1 MKYILIGVLV
11 LIAVVCIF
19 YVMYKNNNE
28 TEKDYFQAEEESY
41 TAVIV
46 EPRKHRALSFVLN
59 SFLTNLSDKWNIIIF
74 HGNINEQFV
83 KNIINEE
90 MPRFKKRITLEN
102 LGVDNLSIT
111 QYNELLT
118 SESFYKKIPTEIML
132 IFQTDTMIND
142 KNKEKIDEF
151 MKYDYVGAPWAS
163 SKEIGNG
170 GLSLRKKSKI
180 IKKLRECKYGGE
192 NEDLYFSDDKCVKF
206 KKPDYEKAKEF
217 SVEQVYYDRPFGV
230 HKPNGNLS
238 NDDLNRLKQN
248 INGLDTL
255 IQLQ

>member
-1 MKYILIGVLV
+1 
-11 LIAVVCIF
+11 
-19 YVMYKNNNE
+19 MYKNNKE

-46 EPRKHRALSFVLN
+46 EPRKHKALSFVLN

-74 HGNINEQFV
+74 HGKINEQFV

-118 SESFYKKIPTEIML
+118 SESFYEKIPTEIIL

-151 MKYDYVGAPWAS
+151 IKYDYVGATLSS
-163 SKEIGNG
+163 SKDLGN
-170 GLSLRKKSKI
+170 
-180 IKKLRECKYGGE
+180 
-192 NEDLYFSDDKCVKF
+192 
-206 KKPDYEKAKEF
+206 
-217 SVEQVYYDRPFGV
+217 
-230 HKPNGNLS
+230 
-238 NDDLNRLKQN
+238 
-248 INGLDTL
+248 
-255 IQLQ
+255 